1 MVKEGQLI
9 QVNRI
14 QAEWCYGIVVWQPS
28 EETEQAVSGD
38 DSEVINGVELRQT
51 AGWFPSEY
59 TEPPSLEQMDAYQ
72 AEQGGA
78 GAVSENLKPPE
89 YWQAAKTAVED
100 EQVGARLH
108 DLRETDEE
116 YEQLSTQFQATIH
129 GMRPDNTPQ
138 LNNVRI
144 LKIQR
149 IENLQLW
156 QSYAA
161 KKASMLLRAKKE
173 GIDPIEYERSYL
185 WHGTN
190 AGVVENIYQ
199 QGFNRIFNGVN
210 ATLYGKGVYFARD
223 SGYSYAYCQPA
234 QRNEPF
240 LMFACRI
247 MAGEFCVGKKD
258 QPVPD
263 ERIPAHKTLFDS
275 DTSECKGDKPKYVR
289 DLS

>member
-1 MVKEGQLI
+1 MSR
-9 QVNRI
+9 N
-14 QAEWCYGIVVWQPS
+14 A
-28 EETEQAVSGD
+28 
-38 DSEVINGVELRQT
+38 
-51 AGWFPSEY
+51 
-59 TEPPSLEQMDAYQ
+59 PPIYSPTSLA
-72 AEQGGA
+72 
-78 GAVSENLKPPE
+78 
-89 YWQAAKTAVED
+89 
-100 EQVGARLH
+100 QVGARLH

-199 QGFNRIFNGVN
+199 QVECRAKYACTCVVVTHSSLPCTPMHRALI
-210 ATLYGKGVYFARD
+210 AYLMESTLRFTEKVKWTQKRSA
-223 SGYSYAYCQPA
+223 
-234 QRNEPF
+234 
-240 LMFACRI
+240 
-247 MAGEFCVGKKD
+247 VKD
-258 QPVPD
+258 
-263 ERIPAHKTLFDS
+263 
-275 DTSECKGDKPKYVR
+275 
-289 DLS
+289 